1 MPLFI
6 WKPSYELS
14 VPEIDLQHRHLVGLI
29 NELYEAMK
37 EAQGQNVLDHIL
49 DELQQY
55 IQEHFETEERFMKKH
70 GYPAF
75 EEHQQEHRKLGTQV
89 LELNELRQRGE
100 KISTP
105 ELMSF
110 LCNWLRD
117 HLAGTDRKFGQF
129 LDEARKRA

>member
-6 WKPSYELS
+6 WKPSYELN
-14 VPEIDLQHRHLVGLI
+14 VPEIDVQHRQLVGMI

-37 EAQGQNVLDHIL
+37 NGRGHEVVEHIL
-49 DELQQY
+49 TDLQSY
-55 IQEHFETEERFMKKH
+55 IQQHFETEERYMKRHKYPDLEKH
-70 GYPAF
+70 KL
-75 EEHQQEHRKLGTQV
+75 EHRKLENQV
-89 LELNELRQRGE
+89 IELNRLRQDDH

-117 HLAGTDRKFGQF
+117 HLAGTDKEFGEY
-129 LDEARKRA
+129 LKKSG